1 MKSQQNDAAL
11 AQHCAGEIRQAFAD
25 YNEEFSEVT
34 QRARLRFEQRD
45 WKAGQQDAVERI
57 ELYARYVQQMA
68 DAIRISLGDRWQD
81 HELWTLI
88 KAEFGQQISDYID
101 VEFTKTYFSSITR
114 KIFDTVGIDPDVEF
128 VAVDYRPM
136 ETISHTIRLRVY
148 RPEESLSDM
157 FRHVLDDY
165 AYDTGWLDMDGC
177 TRFLSRELARHWRT
191 RDGASSVQRI
201 EFIRPVFYQNT
212 RAYIVGRSIGAEGRM
227 EPLVIALKNSGE
239 GVVADAVLMDSRD
252 VGILFGFTRSYIHV
266 DLDTVADAIVF
277 LRTIMPGKPVAEIYT
292 VLGRAKQG
300 KTERYRS
307 FFRHLHGSSDKFIDA
322 PGDKGMVMIVFT
334 LPSYDIVFKVIR
346 DRFAYPK
353 TVVRRDVLNKYQ
365 LVFKHDRAGRLVDAQ
380 EFRLLRFRKKR
391 FSADLLDELLTNASE
406 TCRIEGDKIV
416 INHLYVERRMTP
428 LNLFLQQAEPEDARM
443 AVLDYGQAI
452 RDLAA
457 SNIFPGDLL
466 LKNFGVTRNGRVIF
480 YDYDELCL
488 VTDCNFRELPVPKTL
503 EEEMQADAWFYVD
516 DNDVFPEQFIS
527 FLGLEP
533 DHLEIFLEAHSDLL
547 TAAFWR
553 DRKNHQMAGD
563 MPELLPYR
571 QSLTAPRATD

>member
-1 MKSQQNDAAL
+1 MKPSCPDADL
-11 AQHCAGEIRQAFAD
+11 ARQCAADIRGEFAR
-25 YNEEFSEVT
+25 YNEDFSAIT
-34 QRARLRFEQRD
+34 QRARLRFEQCD
-45 WKAGQQDAVERI
+45 WKVGQQDAVERI
-57 ELYARYVQQMA
+57 ELYARFVQQMA
-68 DAIRISLGDRWQD
+68 DAIKAKLGSRSED
-81 HELWTLI
+81 HALWKLI
-88 KAEFGQQISDYID
+88 KAEYADQINDYVDI
-101 VEFTKTYFSSITR
+101 EFTKTYFSSITR

-136 ETISHTIRLRVY
+136 ETINHTIRLNVY
-148 RPEESLSDM
+148 RMDESYSATFEKLLSD
-157 FRHVLDDY
+157 Y
-165 AYDTGWLDMDGC
+165 SYDVGWLDIARCAG
-177 TRFLSRELARHWRT
+177 FLSRELKRHWRT
-191 RDGASSVQRI
+191 LGESSHVQRI

-212 RAYIVGRSIGAEGRM
+212 RAYIVGRSIGADGKI
-227 EPLVIALKNSGE
+227 EPLVIALRNGGQ
-239 GVVADAVLMDSRD
+239 GVAVDAVLMNSRD

-266 DLDTVADAIVF
+266 DLETVADAIVF

-334 LPSYDIVFKVIR
+334 LPSYDIVFKIIR
-346 DRFAYPK
+346 DRFDYPK

-391 FSADLLDELLTNASE
+391 FSPELLEELLTQASE
-406 TCRIEGDKIV
+406 TCWIEGDKIV

-428 LNLFLQQAEPEDARM
+428 LNLFLQEAAPEDARM

-466 LKNFGVTRNGRVIF
+466 LKNFGVTRNRRVIF

-488 VTDCNFRELPVPKTL
+488 VTDCNFRELPEPQTL

-516 DNDVFPEQFIS
+516 DDDVFPEQFIS

-533 DHLEIFLEAHSDLL
+533 HHLEIFLEAHSDLL

-553 DRKNHQMAGD
+553 DRKNHQIAGD

-571 QSLTAPRATD
+571 RSLMAPRALD

>member
-1 MKSQQNDAAL
+1 LNQNTRDAAL
-11 AQHCAGEIRQAFAD
+11 AQQIAGEIRQAFAD

-68 DAIRISLGDRWQD
+68 DAIKVSPGDRWQD
-81 HELWTLI
+81 RELWKLI

-136 ETISHTIRLRVY
+136 ETISHTIRLNLY
-148 RPEESLSDM
+148 RMEESFPDM
-157 FRHVLDDY
+157 FRHVLEDY
-165 AYDTGWLDMDGC
+165 SYDAGWLDMSGC
-177 TRFLSRELARHWRT
+177 VRFLSRELTRHWQT
-191 RDGASSVQRI
+191 LGGTASVQRI

-212 RAYIVGRSIGAEGRM
+212 RAYIVGRSIGADGRM
-227 EPLVIALKNSGE
+227 EPLVIALKNSGD
-239 GVVADAVLMDSRD
+239 GVVVDAVLMDSRD

-307 FFRHLHGSSDKFIDA
+307 FFRHLHGSSDKFVDA

-380 EFRLLRFRKKR
+380 EFRLLRFRKQR
-391 FSADLLDELLTNASE
+391 FSADLLEELLTNASE

-428 LNLFLQQAEPEDARM
+428 LNLFLQQAQPEEARM

-466 LKNFGVTRNGRVIF
+466 LTNFGVTRNGRVIF

-503 EEEMQADAWFYVD
+503 EEEMQADAWFYVG

-553 DRKNHQMAGD
+553 DRKNHQIAGD

-571 QSLTAPRATD
+571 RSLTAPRAPD